1 MKRPKIS
8 VVKKETIIKTFK
20 NCETIKGVDVTEDDG
35 VFERYDNNNSDEN
48 NTDGDVNETND
59 SAQSDV
65 NNKSKI

>member
-1 MKRPKIS
+1 MKRPRIS
-8 VVKKETIIKTFK
+8 VLKEETIIKTFK